1 MEKFRIKEVRGER
14 TNSQGEKASWFY
26 PQVKMFLGFYRNIKP
41 AEMPNGEYTGNVI
54 KFAQQG
60 SAMNFIYRYAELK
73 KIAKV
78 MKTQA
83 EWVKETKVKY
93 HEVKGW

>member
-1 MEKFRIKEVRGER
+1 MEKFRIKEVCGER
-14 TNSQGEKASWFY
+14 TNSHGQKVSWYY

-41 AEMPNGEYTGNVI
+41 AEMPNGEFTGDVI
-54 KFAQQG
+54 RFAQLG

-73 KIAKV
+73 QIPKV
-78 MKTQA
+78 VKPQSQ
-83 EWVKETKVKY
+83 VKETKVKH